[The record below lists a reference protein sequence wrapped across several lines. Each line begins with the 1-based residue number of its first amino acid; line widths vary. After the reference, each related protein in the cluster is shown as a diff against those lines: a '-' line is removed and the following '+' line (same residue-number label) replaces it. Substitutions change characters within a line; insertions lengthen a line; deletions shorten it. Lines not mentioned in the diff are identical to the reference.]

1 LNFSQLEKFGGI
13 YVKQEILEAVKKAKE
28 ESQPRNFTQ
37 SVDVVITIKDLD
49 VKKPENRIDEEVLL
63 PNGRGKDVKIVFIAD
78 GELALQAKNAG
89 ADMVINKGELE
100 EMGKDRKE
108 AKKIANRHD
117 FFVAQADMMP
127 LVGRFLGP
135 VLGPRK
141 KMPKPVPA
149 TIKPEP
155 IMERL
160 KSTVKVRIKD
170 QPVIQALV
178 GTQDMDDEL
187 IADNIEAVLV
197 VLDQKLEKGRNQIKT
212 MYVKT
217 TMGPVSKVI

>member
-1 LNFSQLEKFGGI
+1 
-13 YVKQEILEAVKKAKE
+13 VKQDILEAVKKAKE
-28 ESQPRNFTQ
+28 ESKPRNFTQ
-37 SVDVVITIKDLD
+37 SIDVVITIKDLD

-63 PNGRGKDVKIVFIAD
+63 PNGRGKDVKIAFIAD
-78 GELALQAKNAG
+78 GELALLAKNAG
-89 ADMVINKGELE
+89 ANIVISKGELE
-100 EMGKDRKE
+100 EMGKDRKG
-108 AKKIANRHD
+108 AKKIANQHD

-149 TIKPEP
+149 TAKPEP

-187 IADNIEAVLV
+187 IAANIDAVLA
-197 VLDQKLEKGRNQIKT
+197 VLDQKLEKGRNQIKS

-217 TMGPVSKVI
+217 TMGPVVRVI

>member
-1 LNFSQLEKFGGI
+1 M
-13 YVKQEILEAVKKAKE
+13 KQEILEAVKKAKE
-28 ESQPRNFTQ
+28 ESKPRNFTQ

-63 PNGRGKDVKIVFIAD
+63 PNGRGKDVKIAFIAD

-89 ADMVINKGELE
+89 ADLVINKEELE
-100 EMGKDRKE
+100 EMGKDRKG
-108 AKKIANRHD
+108 AKKIANRQD

-149 TIKPEP
+149 NIKPEP

-170 QPVIQALV
+170 QAVIQALV

-187 IADNIEAVLV
+187 IAANIEAVLV
-197 VLDQKLEKGRNQIKT
+197 VLDQKLEKGRNQIKS

-217 TMGPVSKVI
+217 TMGPVARVI